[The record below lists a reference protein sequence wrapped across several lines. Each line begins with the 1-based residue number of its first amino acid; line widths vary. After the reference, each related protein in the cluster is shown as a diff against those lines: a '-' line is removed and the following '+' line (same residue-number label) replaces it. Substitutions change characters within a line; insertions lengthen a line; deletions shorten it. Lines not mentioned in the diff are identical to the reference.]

1 MRDKAMTDRHCTVEE
16 AVGVSRRMGAA
27 YTVLTHFSSRFEK
40 CMPDLSTYPGAETA
54 QIGCAVDSMEVPVS
68 RLGALKRVSRAAC
81 ALLAAE
87 YDLEEED

>member
-1 MRDKAMTDRHCTVEE
+1 
-16 AVGVSRRMGAA
+16 
-27 YTVLTHFSSRFEK
+27 
-40 CMPDLSTYPGAETA
+40 MPDLSTYPGAETA